1 MQLSVISAMSK
12 NRVIGI
18 NNQLP
23 WHLPEDLQFF
33 KDKTKGKI
41 MIMGRKTFDSLPK
54 PLPGRFHIV
63 ITRQQIE
70 NSHPMVQYV
79 ESFLAAYKLA
89 ESMLNAWPEEVFI
102 VGGGEIYRQT
112 LPFADTLYLT
122 VIDKNI
128 DGDAYFPEVPSS
140 YELTQSEPR
149 LEPFPFSFQTYKN
162 ISKQSLN

>member
-1 MQLSVISAMSK
+1 MHLSQISAMSK

-33 KDKTKGKI
+33 KEKTKGKI

-63 ITRQQIE
+63 ISRQKLE
-70 NSHPMVQYV
+70 SSNSMVKYV
-79 ESFLAAYKLA
+79 ENFSAAFHLAKSLQ
-89 ESMLNAWPEEVFI
+89 NIWPEEVFI

-112 LPFADTLYLT
+112 LPFTNTLYLT
-122 VIDKNI
+122 IIEKNFE
-128 DGDAYFPEVPSS
+128 GDAYFPEIPTTYS
-140 YELTQSEPR
+140 LIHKDPR
-149 LEPFPFSFQTYKN
+149 TEPFPYSFCTYQN
-162 ISKQSLN
+162 SAVITPE

>member
-1 MQLSVISAMSK
+1 MRLSQISAMSK

-63 ITRQQIE
+63 ISRQKLE
-70 NSHPMVQYV
+70 STNPLVHYV
-79 ESFLAAYKLA
+79 ENFLAAFQLA
-89 ESMLNAWPEEVFI
+89 KSLQGTWPEEVFI

-122 VIDKNI
+122 IIEKDFE
-128 DGDAYFPEVPSS
+128 GDAYFPELPAS
-140 YELTQSEPR
+140 YSLVHKDPR
-149 LEPFPFSFQTYKN
+149 TEPFTYAFCTFEN
-162 ISKQSLN
+162 SSKVNPE